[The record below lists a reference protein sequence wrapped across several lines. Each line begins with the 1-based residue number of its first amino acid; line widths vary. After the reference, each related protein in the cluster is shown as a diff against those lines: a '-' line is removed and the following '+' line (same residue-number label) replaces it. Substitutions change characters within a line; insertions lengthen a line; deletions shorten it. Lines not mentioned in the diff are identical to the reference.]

1 MVQKGLPG
9 SPFFALFHGPEDF
22 SVFLEDVVVPF
33 FIHGLHPQPD
43 HLLAHGVPEFPQNGI
58 SEDEEEHR
66 MKRLVRG
73 DEGEQASPGIVHHCR
88 HGGHLPSRLPGET
101 RGKEKLQGVPLQD
114 PPGLEHLPE
123 IRYGN
128 RPDLD
133 VPPGIHPEPPL
144 LGEAVDRLPDG
155 CPAHAELL
163 CEVPFLKDELRRK
176 LQRETS
182 LLDSFIDS

>member
-1 MVQKGLPG
+1 
-9 SPFFALFHGPEDF
+9 
-22 SVFLEDVVVPF
+22 
-33 FIHGLHPQPD
+33 
-43 HLLAHGVPEFPQNGI
+43 
-58 SEDEEEHR
+58 
-66 MKRLVRG
+66 MK
-73 DEGEQASPGIVHHCR
+73 EN
-88 HGGHLPSRLPGET
+88 RLPRESTSLPMAAIWARLGGDPWKGEA
-101 RGKEKLQGVPLQD
+101 KGVPLQD

-176 LQRETS
+176 LQRENS